1 MKKDSLQPSRR
12 TFLNQVGAVSIA
24 AGVIGVEP
32 LIRTER
38 SQTQAATG
46 SNQRAN
52 ECARI
57 RREAAI
63 AGLQATPQNLQ
74 HPDNQ
79 DETLYPNK
87 LGNYSKG
94 LPHNNDGTVVL
105 SAYNAMVQA
114 INSGRP
120 EDFDAIPIGGSR
132 GLTNPQS
139 GLAFDMQGPD
149 AHALLQ
155 PPAPALASRQQ
166 AAEIS
171 ENYWMSLLRDV
182 PYTQFAANPIANA
195 AAADLTLYGADF
207 PGPKPAALSRLQL
220 SFAA

>member
-1 MKKDSLQPSRR
+1 MQPNRR
-12 TFLNQVGAVSIA
+12 VFLGQVGAATLA
-24 AGVIGVEP
+24 ATVIKVDVH
-32 LIRTER
+32 
-38 SQTQAATG
+38 AATG

-52 ECARI
+52 ECAKL
-57 RREAAI
+57 RRDAAM

-74 HPDNQ
+74 HPNNE
-79 DETLYPNK
+79 DEILYPNK
-87 LGNYSKG
+87 IGNYSKG

-105 SAYNAMVQA
+105 SAYNALLNA

-120 EDFDAIPIGGSR
+120 ADFDAIPLGGTT

-171 ENYWMSLLRDV
+171 ENYWEALLRDV
-182 PYTQFAANPIANA
+182 PYSQYLHEP
-195 AAADLTLYGADF
+195 DRKRGCC
-207 PGPKPAALSRLQL
+207 
-220 SFAA
+220 